1 MELDYYR
8 VAFRKKGKHALLTD
22 AVTPFKAIRNNWRY
36 WVADPFV
43 FEYDGETYI
52 FAELFDYLRRR
63 GVIGYSKLGSNGNF
77 SRWKEIIVEPYHMS
91 YPQIFEYDGEIY
103 IVPETGSGRTLDM
116 YRAVD
121 FPDKWEKS
129 VNLAKD
135 VFFALTTLLNRGG
148 KLYALACDMERT
160 KNSELVLF
168 GVNENMKLCSTELGC
183 VVNDPVTARAAGEMI
198 EYGGKLMR
206 VSQESSE
213 EYGKRLN
220 FLEVDSDFSSYY
232 REKTV
237 KTVDVKDLNIIGIKK
252 PLRVHTYNSSE
263 NYEVIDVY
271 SANKSLLN
279 LFGRLAYLLYKKLRG

>member
-135 VFFALTTLLNRGG
+135 V
-148 KLYALACDMERT
+148 
-160 KNSELVLF
+160 VLPIQRF
-168 GVNENMKLCSTELGC
+168 
-183 VVNDPVTARAAGEMI
+183 
-198 EYGGKLMR
+198 
-206 VSQESSE
+206 
-213 EYGKRLN
+213 
-220 FLEVDSDFSSYY
+220 
-232 REKTV
+232 
-237 KTVDVKDLNIIGIKK
+237 
-252 PLRVHTYNSSE
+252 
-263 NYEVIDVY
+263 
-271 SANKSLLN
+271 
-279 LFGRLAYLLYKKLRG
+279 

>member
-22 AVTPFKAIRNNWRY
+22 AVTPFKAIKNNWRY

-43 FEYDGETYI
+43 FEHNGETYI

-63 GVIGYSKLGSNGNF
+63 GVIGYSKLKANGSF
-77 SRWKEIIVEPYHMS
+77 SSWKEIIIESYHMS
-91 YPQIFEYDGEIY
+91 YPQIFEHDGEIY

-129 VNLAKD
+129 VNLVKD
-135 VFFALTTLLNRGG
+135 VVFADTTLLNRGG

-168 GVNENMKLCSTELGC
+168 GVNENMKLCPTALGC
-183 VVNDPVTARAAGEMI
+183 VVNDSATARAAGKMF
-198 EYGGKLMR
+198 EYGGKLIR
-206 VSQESSE
+206 VSQDCSE
-213 EYGKRLN
+213 EYGKCLN
-220 FLEVDSDFSSYY
+220 FLEVDSDFASYY

-237 KTVDVKDLNIIGIKK
+237 KIVDVKNLNIIGIKN

-271 SANKSLLN
+271 SANRSLLN
-279 LFGRLAYLLYKKLRG
+279 FFGRLAYLIYKKLRG

>member
-1 MELDYYR
+1 M
-8 VAFRKKGKHALLTD
+8 
-22 AVTPFKAIRNNWRY
+22 
-36 WVADPFV
+36 
-43 FEYDGETYI
+43 FEHNGETYI

-63 GVIGYSKLGSNGNF
+63 GVIGYSKLRSNGSF

-91 YPQIFEYDGEIY
+91 YPQIFEYNGEIY

-135 VFFALTTLLNRGG
+135 VIFADTTLLNRGG

-183 VVNDPVTARAAGEMI
+183 VVNDPVTARAAGKMF
-198 EYGGKLMR
+198 EYGGKLIR
-206 VSQESSE
+206 VSQDCSE
-213 EYGKRLN
+213 EYGKRLS
-220 FLEVDSDFSSYY
+220 FLEVDSDFDSYY

-237 KTVDVKDLNIIGIKK
+237 KIVDVKNLNIIGIKN

-279 LFGRLAYLLYKKLRG
+279 LFGRLAYLIYKKLRG